1 MSTVTAKPATLG
13 ELIHYHRKKKDIS
26 LNKLKELVGIDKGS
40 LSRIENGEVK
50 RPDFQMIL
58 AIAAALDI
66 PSEDIVELYIEI
78 GHKANVMY
86 SILVKVLEF
95 SMTSSLVIKIA
106 TKFLESPKENSEDLV
121 EKLYQTTDSLKDTS
135 IKLSLYKLI
144 IDYSR
149 DHGIMFYI
157 AKGLMQEYLIER
169 NDFSKLNSTY
179 QKGRYILKYAHCL
192 SVDERVN
199 LHYRLGV
206 HAYNLCCFEE
216 SIALCEKVIAEDA
229 TKSILS
235 AEAHGIICD
244 SYYFLGKYNL
254 CEEYMKIYSE
264 FTFPFIKDNVK
275 VTTAVLHAKKG
286 NVDLAIEQLQECLKS
301 CGQNSLLH
309 IINQLML
316 LYLQNENLSAIEE
329 LIDYEEKITS
339 IPYTSPFKQ
348 LEVAHYY
355 KIKGDYYISSGKME
369 KGIDCFFKSA
379 LRYSKVNAVQK
390 ERECIN
396 RVVSLHIASNEVMS
410 IGNLKKLQV
419 LYNECNEQ
427 EEKHEQTVN

>member
-1 MSTVTAKPATLG
+1 MSTVAAKPKSLG
-13 ELIHYHRKKKDIS
+13 ELIQYHRQKKDIS
-26 LNKLKELVGIDKGS
+26 LNKLQELVGIDKGS

-58 AIAAALDI
+58 SISTALDI
-66 PSEDIVELYIEI
+66 PCDDIVELYIEI

-86 SILVKVLEF
+86 SILLKVLEI
-95 SMTSSLVIKIA
+95 SIPSSLVIKIA

-121 EKLYQTTDSLKDTS
+121 EKLYQTTDSVKDTS

-169 NDFSKLNSTY
+169 NDFSKLNGTY

-192 SVDERVN
+192 SVEERVN

-216 SIALCEKVIAEDA
+216 SIALCEKVIDEDP

-244 SYYFLGKYNL
+244 SYYFLGKYDM
-254 CEEYMKIYSE
+254 CEEYMIRYSE
-264 FTFPFIKDNVK
+264 FPFPFIKDNVK
-275 VTTAVLHAKKG
+275 VTTAVLYAKKG

-316 LYLQNENLSAIEE
+316 LYLQNDNLSAIEE
-329 LIDYEEKITS
+329 LLNYEEKIIS

-355 KIKGDYYISSGKME
+355 EIKGNYYISLGSTE
-369 KGIDCFFKSA
+369 EGIDCFFKSA
-379 LRYSKVNAVQK
+379 LRYSRVNAVKK

-396 RVVSLHIASNEVMS
+396 LVVSLHITSNEGMS
-410 IGNLKKLQV
+410 IANLKKLQI
-419 LYNECNEQ
+419 LYNQCNEQ
-427 EEKHEQTVN
+427 EEEHEQTVN